1 MSHIATYLPD
11 SRDAAVLEA
20 ARKALKLAV
29 AAITELSTR
38 CSHGRAVC
46 ALDGTAEALGIEI
59 GYLEEVAESVA
70 DDEAEEPCPCAQSRY
85 DANR

>member
-1 MSHIATYLPD
+1 MTHITFYLPA

-20 ARKALKLAV
+20 ARNALKVAV

-46 ALDGTAEALGIEI
+46 ALDSTAEALSIEI
-59 GYLEEVAESVA
+59 GYLENVAENVA
-70 DDEAEEPCPCAQSRY
+70 DDEAEEPCARAQSRY
-85 DANR
+85 DAA